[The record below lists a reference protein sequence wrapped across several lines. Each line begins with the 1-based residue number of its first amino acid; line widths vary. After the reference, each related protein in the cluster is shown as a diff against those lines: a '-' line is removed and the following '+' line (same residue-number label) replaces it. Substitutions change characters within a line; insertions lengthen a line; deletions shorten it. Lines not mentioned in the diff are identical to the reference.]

1 MRYGQRTYKQ
11 TATTRQLTKGENFT
25 EFSSFFLNK
34 FEYRSLLKTKRN
46 ETEMQV

>member
-11 TATTRQLTKGENFT
+11 TATTGQLTKGGKLYGVFLL
-25 EFSSFFLNK
+25 FLNK